1 MPTNNVTSLFKDY
14 KKTAERLRAG
24 DRQVIEA
31 VANTYIE
38 QLYRAALGANLD
50 ATRAEDVTQ
59 ATLVTFLERAKTFD
73 GRSHVRTWLFGI
85 LYNKILEAHRE
96 TTRAQEF
103 DPIDEIVEQR
113 FDADGGWQR
122 PPQPV
127 DMGVYNEEIRQQI
140 DDCLEAVSMRSQLAL
155 ILREVEGFSM
165 NEICE
170 ILQLS
175 RSNLGVALHRGRN
188 RIRECLEAKGVK
200 GSGDAKL

>member
-1 MPTNNVTSLFKDY
+1 MPTNNVTSLFKDF
-14 KKTAERLRAG
+14 KKTAQRLRAG
-24 DRQVIEA
+24 DRQVIDA
-31 VANTYIE
+31 VVNTYTE
-38 QLYRAALGANLD
+38 HLYRAALGANLE

-96 TTRAQEF
+96 TKRAQEY
-103 DPIDEIVEQR
+103 DPIDEVFEQR
-113 FDADGGWQR
+113 FDAEGSWQR

-140 DDCLEAVSMRSQLAL
+140 DDCMEAAPMRSQLAL
-155 ILREVEGFSM
+155 ILREVEGFSLS
-165 NEICE
+165 EICE
-170 ILQLS
+170 ILQFS

>member
-1 MPTNNVTSLFKDY
+1 MPTTNVTSLFKDY

-31 VANTYIE
+31 VVNAYTD

-73 GRSHVRTWLFGI
+73 GRSHVRTWMFGI

-103 DPIDEIVEQR
+103 DPIDEVIEQR
-113 FDADGGWQR
+113 FDANGGWQR

-127 DMGVYNEEIRQQI
+127 DMSVYNEEIREQI
-140 DDCLEAVSMRSQLAL
+140 DDCMEAAPMRSQLAL

-170 ILQLS
+170 ILQFS
-175 RSNLGVALHRGRN
+175 RSNLGVALLRGRN

-200 GSGDAKL
+200 GSIDAKL

>member
-1 MPTNNVTSLFKDY
+1 MPKKDVTSLFKDY

-31 VANTYIE
+31 AVNTYSE

-50 ATRAEDVTQ
+50 ATRAEDITQ
-59 ATLVTFLERAKTFD
+59 ATLFTFLERAKTFD

-96 TTRAQEF
+96 TARAQDF
-103 DPIDEIVEQR
+103 DSIDEVVEQR
-113 FDADGGWQR
+113 FDAKGGWQR
-122 PPQPV
+122 PPKPV
-127 DMGVYNEEIRQQI
+127 DMDVYNEEIREQI
-140 DDCLEAVSMRSQLAL
+140 DDCMEAASMRSQLAL

-165 NEICE
+165 KEICE

-175 RSNLGVALHRGRN
+175 RSNLGVALLRGRN

-200 GSGDAKL
+200 GSVDAKL